1 MQDRL
6 QLLRSVNKGFAHTL
20 LTWAVFNEV
29 STMERKVKVPAKAIM
44 TANSISHGAEPVAAQ
59 SEIAIEVN
67 YLDYECNRLSSVIQA
82 LEDRLVMVLK
92 CDVLDSDGSEPPTTT
107 PSSQL
112 GHQLRSDSESIRC
125 SSDKILH
132 LIHRLS
138 V

>member
-1 MQDRL
+1 M
-6 QLLRSVNKGFAHTL
+6 NKGFAHTL
-20 LTWAVFNEV
+20 STWAVFDEV
-29 STMERKVKVPAKAIM
+29 NTMERKVKVPAKAIM

-59 SEIAIEVN
+59 SEIATEVN

-82 LEDRLVMVLK
+82 LEDRLSSILK
-92 CDVLDSDGSEPPTTT
+92 CDVPDSDGSEPPTTT

-112 GHQLRSDSESIRC
+112 GYQLRSGSESIRY

-132 LIHRLS
+132 LMTRLA